1 MLGID
6 IGRHKER
13 DGYGSN
19 EHIFVVRY
27 VGGGG
32 TKPRSG
38 SDRYKNSTRNISVMH

>member
-32 TKPRSG
+32 TSQEVVAIDTKIVLG
-38 SDRYKNSTRNISVMH
+38 IYQ